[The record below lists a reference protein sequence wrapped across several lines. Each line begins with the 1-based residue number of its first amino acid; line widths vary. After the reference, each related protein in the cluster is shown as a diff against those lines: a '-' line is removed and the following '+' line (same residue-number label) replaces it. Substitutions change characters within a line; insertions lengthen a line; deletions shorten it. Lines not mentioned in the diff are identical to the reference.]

1 MKKTVKKLLLVF
13 FLMLMYVYILS
24 IESIPNKLVIFEGEN
39 INIRTLLGLNLKI
52 DKDAIATASNR

>member
-39 INIRTLLGLNLKI
+39 INIRTLLGLNLKV

>member
-1 MKKTVKKLLLVF
+1 MKKTVKKLIIVF

-24 IESIPNKLVIFEGEN
+24 IESIPSKLVIFEGEN

-52 DKDAIATASNR
+52 DKDAITTASNR